1 MFAYLH
7 YQRSVYSVPLMPRL
21 RILVSIALTA
31 SLAGSAC
38 GGSGDDTLIVY
49 SGRSLELVGTLIEQ
63 FEAETGLEVE
73 VREGDSTELAATLLL
88 EGDNS
93 PADVFLAQDPA
104 SLGTAAEML
113 DQLPADLL
121 SLVPDRFSDTDGRW
135 VGISGRAR
143 TLVYNAD
150 LVDEADLPSSIDDL
164 TDPRWAGR
172 LGIAPT
178 NSSFQAFVAAMIL
191 TKGEEATL
199 AWLEAIAAN
208 NPVDYPKNSPI
219 VAATD
224 AGEVDAGLVNHYYLF
239 RLIAEQGE
247 STATNY
253 FLPAGD
259 AGSLVMP
266 SGAGILAGSD
276 SKDAA
281 RQFIEFMLSR
291 SAQEH
296 FASET
301 FEYPL
306 VPGIA
311 ADARLP
317 AIESISTPDINLSDL
332 AGALDRATDLIAEA
346 GLL

>member
-7 YQRSVYSVPLMPRL
+7 YRHSVYSVPVMPRF

-31 SLAGSAC
+31 SLAVSAC
-38 GGSGDDTLIVY
+38 GGSSDDTLVVY

-63 FEAETGLEVE
+63 FESETGITVE
-73 VREGDSTELAATLLL
+73 VRDGDSTELAATLLL

-104 SLGTAAEML
+104 SLGTAAGMFE
-113 DQLPADLL
+113 QLPSDLL
-121 SLVPDRFSDTDGRW
+121 SLVPERFSDTDGRW

-150 LVDEADLPSSIDDL
+150 LVDEADLPASIDDL
-164 TDPRWAGR
+164 TDPRWADR

-178 NSSFQAFVAAMIL
+178 NSSFHAFVAAMIL

-199 AWLEAIAAN
+199 AWLEAVAAN

-219 VAATD
+219 VAAAD
-224 AGEVDAGLVNHYYLF
+224 AGEVHVGLVNHYYLF

-247 STATNY
+247 SSAANY

-276 SKDAA
+276 SEDAA

-291 SAQEH
+291 TAQEH

-306 VPGIA
+306 VPGVA
-311 ADARLP
+311 ADPRLP
-317 AIESISTPDINLSDL
+317 AIESIATPDISLSEL